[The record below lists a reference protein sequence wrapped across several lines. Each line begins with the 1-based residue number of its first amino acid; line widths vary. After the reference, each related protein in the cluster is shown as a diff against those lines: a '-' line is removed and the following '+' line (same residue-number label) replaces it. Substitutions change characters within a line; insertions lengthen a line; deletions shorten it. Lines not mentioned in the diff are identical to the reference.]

1 VATAPDA
8 PRGNA
13 IALASGFFYALML
26 AGLRWLARGK
36 ERSAGIATVALG
48 NLFACAAALPMAL
61 PVKAAPKDY
70 LPVILY
76 LGVVQIGVAY
86 VCLTRAMRHVPAI
99 EAATLLMI
107 EPAMNPVWTWLVHG
121 ERPAAWS
128 LAGGA
133 VILSAT
139 LANTWRQA
147 RRTFQP

>member
-1 VATAPDA
+1 
-8 PRGNA
+8 
-13 IALASGFFYALML
+13 
-26 AGLRWLARGK
+26 
-36 ERSAGIATVALG
+36 
-48 NLFACAAALPMAL
+48 
-61 PVKAAPKDY
+61 
-70 LPVILY
+70 
-76 LGVVQIGVAY
+76 
-86 VCLTRAMRHVPAI
+86 MRHVSAI